1 MVVNNKQFCERKE
14 TNMAKR
20 PRSAKQLANDQRLR
34 DEAAARKA
42 AQNEPTLDQ
51 NDLNTK
57 QPQPISIPEEQIVPE
72 QSESDL
78 QRQVNELKAM
88 MFDLTKGSSDQ
99 GVKFDRQGG
108 LVGTFE
114 KYTVD
119 PSNYPD
125 PSTRL
130 SQEPRLAP
138 FAFGYNY
145 ELKYEVHVSQYD
157 TKDGRNVKEPRFM
170 MELRRIVLDDLGVP
184 TNRRYIVRKL
194 TFHEDPQAAIQ
205 IARAN
210 NVEVDKENEVDFLN
224 EMRYI
229 RARDWLLDIF
239 YPPKATASK
248 AKREIVVDNQVI
260 EVITLNGEDDQVIP
274 FGELNKKSKLRA

>member
-14 TNMAKR
+14 TNMAKK
-20 PRSAKQLANDQRLR
+20 PRSAKQLANDERLR
-34 DEAAARKA
+34 KEARLRKI
-42 AQNEPTLDQ
+42 AQDQ
-51 NDLNTK
+51 LNSE
-57 QPQPISIPEEQIVPE
+57 QPAPQPISIPDEQIAPE
-72 QSESDL
+72 QNQNDL
-78 QRQVNELKAM
+78 ERQVQELKAM
-88 MFDLTKGSSDQ
+88 MFDFMKGGTPQAQNGVQQNAQ
-99 GVKFDRQGG
+99 GAI
-108 LVGTFE
+108 VGTFE

-119 PSNYPD
+119 PANYPD
-125 PSTRL
+125 PSPRL
-130 SQEPRLAP
+130 MKEPRLAP
-138 FAFGYNY
+138 FAFEYNY
-145 ELKYEVHVSQYD
+145 EIDYQIHVSQYD

-170 MELRRIVLDDLGVP
+170 MELRRVVLDDDGNR
-184 TNRRYIVRKL
+184 TNDRYIVRKL

-205 IARAN
+205 VAREN
-210 NVEVDKENEVDFLN
+210 NVDVESIDQDQFLN

>member
-1 MVVNNKQFCERKE
+1 
-14 TNMAKR
+14 MAKR

-42 AQNEPTLDQ
+42 AQNELGINVPDI
-51 NDLNTK
+51 NTE
-57 QPQPISIPEEQIVPE
+57 QPAPEPISIPEEQIVPE

-88 MFDLTKGSSDQ
+88 MFDLTKGASSE
-99 GVKFDRQGG
+99 GVRFDRQGG

-125 PSTRL
+125 PSARL

-229 RARDWLLDIF
+229 RARDWLLGIF
-239 YPPKATASK
+239 YPAPADSQPSK
-248 AKREIVVDNQVI
+248 KQVVIDNQV
-260 EVITLNGEDDQVIP
+260 VDMITISSEESATIP
-274 FGELNKKSKLRA
+274 FDQLKTKIRTS